1 MGEILTEKHMQET
14 SGVINDY
21 KKNNRWLD
29 AKRVLEEELIIY
41 PNEYWLLTTLSNV
54 LYELKDYNSALE
66 YSEKALNAEPSDY
79 LVLNNHACILSVI
92 EGKEKDAIELLER
105 IIFTD
110 SNKIEFGNHGEGM
123 RWAKSLVN
131 DCRVR
136 LALVYLSINEK
147 AKAIE
152 YLNEHLEK
160 REKGVF
166 SNFSRKDIIK
176 RKSAIK

>member
-1 MGEILTEKHMQET
+1 MLTDKHMQET
-14 SGVINDY
+14 SIVINDY
-21 KKNNRWLD
+21 IENNRLLD
-29 AKRVLEEELIIY
+29 AKVVLHKELINY
-41 PNEYWLLTTLSNV
+41 PTEYWLLTTLSNV
-54 LYELKDYNSALE
+54 YYELKDYKSALE
-66 YSEKALNAEPSDY
+66 YSGKALNAEPSDY

-92 EGKEKDAIELLER
+92 EGKEKEAIELLER

-110 SNKIEFGNHGEGM
+110 LNKVAYGNHGEGM

-136 LALVYLSINEK
+136 LALVYLSINKK
-147 AKAIE
+147 AEAIK

-166 SNFSRKDIIK
+166 SNFLKKEIIK
-176 RKSAIK
+176 RKLAIK